1 MLVSVAGSVGE
12 VWKESALV
20 GTPSVGILICSS
32 SVPTSVMV
40 VRLQRPDLLESG
52 ETLL

>member
-1 MLVSVAGSVGE
+1 MAGSVGE

-20 GTPSVGILICSS
+20 GTPSVCILICSS
-32 SVPTSVMV
+32 SMPTSVMV